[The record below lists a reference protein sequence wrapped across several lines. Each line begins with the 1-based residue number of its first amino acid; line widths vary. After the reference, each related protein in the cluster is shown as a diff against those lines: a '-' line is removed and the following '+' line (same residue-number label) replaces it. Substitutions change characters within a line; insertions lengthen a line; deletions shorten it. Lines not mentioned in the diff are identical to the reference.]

1 MCPGYSRNCARSAL
15 FTITT
20 IRSRGGAK
28 LKATIYGPQESQEE
42 IWTYIE
48 HDGDGISPVS
58 LELLSKAH
66 ELGRAC
72 GWRVTALILG
82 SEVEAFTEDA
92 RIFGADEVWVVEH
105 PQLKNF
111 DCEAFTTA
119 ANQVILSAKPGILL
133 FGATPNGRDL
143 AGRLAVRLRTGLNA
157 DCTQLHIDK
166 DRGVLISEVTGFGG
180 GVLADLEIPSRRPQ
194 MATVRPGV
202 FLPTPMKNK
211 DQGEIRRFN
220 PDIPDTL
227 IRTRI
232 LENVLEE
239 GVDLTKAEVLIC
251 GGRGIEGRFDAL
263 AQLAEIWG
271 GEVGATRPPVDD
283 GFMPRQSQ
291 IGQTGVICRPKVAVN
306 FGISG
311 AFHFIV
317 GIQEADLVISV
328 NIDPDAPIFEYSDYC
343 IQADVH
349 ELMPLLLQ
357 EFQQQAEHHE

>member
-1 MCPGYSRNCARSAL
+1 M
-15 FTITT
+15 TV
-20 IRSRGGAK
+20 
-28 LKATIYGPQESQEE
+28 YGPQDSQDE

-48 HDGDGISPVS
+48 HVGDVISPVS
-58 LELLSKAH
+58 LEILSKAH

-72 GWRVTALILG
+72 GWRVIALILG
-82 SEVEAFTEDA
+82 SDIKAVVEDA

-105 PQLKNF
+105 HGLKEF

-119 ANQVILSAKPGILL
+119 AHQAILSANPSILL

-202 FLPTPMKNK
+202 FVPTPMESR
-211 DQGEIRRFN
+211 DQVEIRRFH
-220 PDIPDTL
+220 PDIQDRH

-239 GVDLTKAEVLIC
+239 GVDLTKTEILVC
-251 GGRGIEGRFDAL
+251 GGRGIEGQFDEL
-263 AQLAEIWG
+263 RELAEIWG
-271 GEVGATRPPVDD
+271 GAVGATRPPVDD

-343 IQADVH
+343 IRADVH
-349 ELMPLLLQ
+349 ELMPLLLK
-357 EFQQQAEHHE
+357 EFQKHQGEPHA